1 LMRAAFQDAVL
12 VLCQLLILFTDGTW
26 HGCCAVLCCAVLCC
40 AVPCCAVLHVA
51 PIDLSLAVIIPMHL
65 SLKHISCLLLYQ
77 SAL

>member
-1 LMRAAFQDAVL
+1 MRAAFQDAVL

-26 HGCCAVLCCAVLCC
+26 HECCAVLCCAVLCC
-40 AVPCCAVLHVA
+40 AVPCCSVLHVA

-77 SAL
+77 SAH

>member
-1 LMRAAFQDAVL
+1 MRAAFQDAVL

-26 HGCCAVLCCAVLCC
+26 HGCCAVLCCAVL
-40 AVPCCAVLHVA
+40 HVA
-51 PIDLSLAVIIPMHL
+51 PVDLSLAVIIPMHL